1 MSNAI
6 DPQPP
11 EETHC
16 EGGRI
21 LVDVQLAIYA
31 DQLRHGQIHKLA
43 GIEKRT

>member
-6 DPQPP
+6 GSQLL
-11 EETHC
+11 ERTHC

-21 LVDVQLAIYA
+21 LVDVQLATYE

>member
-6 DPQPP
+6 DSQPP

-21 LVDVQLAIYA
+21 LVDVQLATYE
-31 DQLRHGQIHKLA
+31 DQLGHGQIHKLA
-43 GIEKRT
+43 EIEKMI

>member
-6 DPQPP
+6 DSQPS

-21 LVDVQLAIYA
+21 LVDVQLATYE
-31 DQLRHGQIHKLA
+31 DQLKHGQFHKLA